1 MHLPVTTWNPPA
13 SAVAR
18 AIRALNVSGR
28 DVDPRLPL
36 QVVSAGAPHFV
47 VPIREE
53 SVLDALHADRHTIA
67 AIAAGVSAVDVLAF
81 ALVSSANSVAACRL
95 FGPSDVQ
102 AASAPLGAYLALHHI
117 LPHDARVVRQRGAN
131 GVETLTFSISGR
143 CVITVEVTMQARRVA
158 RVRIADNTPVSDG
171 N

>member
-1 MHLPVTTWNPPA
+1 MHMHLPVTTWNPPA

-36 QVVSAGAPHFV
+36 QVVNAGAPHFV

-53 SVLDALHADRHTIA
+53 AVLDALHADREAIA
-67 AIAAGVSAVDVLAF
+67 TIAAGVSAIDVLAF
-81 ALVSSANSVAACRL
+81 AQVSNPNSVATCRL
-95 FGPSDVQ
+95 FGPSDAQ

-117 LPHDARVVRQRGAN
+117 LPHDSRVLRQRGAN
-131 GVETLTFSISGR
+131 GVETLTFSIAGPGL
-143 CVITVEVTMQARRVA
+143 ITVEVTMQARRVA
-158 RVRIADNTPVSDG
+158 RVRVGSWTPAG